1 MIKVKNF
8 CLNMICTLNITAVW
22 D

>member
-8 CLNMICTLNITAVW
+8 CLNMIWTSNTTAVW